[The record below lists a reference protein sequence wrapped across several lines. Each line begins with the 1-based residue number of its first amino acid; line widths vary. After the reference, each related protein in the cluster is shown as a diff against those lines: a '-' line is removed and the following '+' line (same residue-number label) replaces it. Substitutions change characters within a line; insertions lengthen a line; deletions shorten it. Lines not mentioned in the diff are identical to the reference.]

1 MFTKKLKLFFCL
13 YLALHKATG
22 SCRSGATGP
31 NDLTGAGINSYG
43 YFYSPG
49 TALGLGVF
57 LGGASLPLTN
67 NGVVVGLTH
76 TPGNAQV
83 TVNNSGD
90 YEVQFIV
97 ATTLGV
103 NAAFAIAVNGVIQTN
118 INYSVLVATGEVS
131 GQGILTLA
139 AGDQI
144 TIVNN
149 SLISVTLSLLSTI
162 SVSLTIK
169 QLR

>member
-1 MFTKKLKLFFCL
+1 M
-13 YLALHKATG
+13 ALHKATG
-22 SCRSGATGP
+22 SCGSGATGP
-31 NDLTGAGINSYG
+31 NDLTGAGITSYG

-49 TALGLGVF
+49 TALGLEVF
-57 LGGASLPLTN
+57 LGGASLTLTN

-83 TVNNSGD
+83 TVNNASD
-90 YEVQFIV
+90 YEVEFIV
-97 ATTLGV
+97 ATTIGV
-103 NAAFAIAVNGVIQTN
+103 NAAFAIAVNGTIQTN

-149 SLISVTLSLLSTI
+149 SLIPVTLSLASTVSI
-162 SVSLTIK
+162 SLTVK